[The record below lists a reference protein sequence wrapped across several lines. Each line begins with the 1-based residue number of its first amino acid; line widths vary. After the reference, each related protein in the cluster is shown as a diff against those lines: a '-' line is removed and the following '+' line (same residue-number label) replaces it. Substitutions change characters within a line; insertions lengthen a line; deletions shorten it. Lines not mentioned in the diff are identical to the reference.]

1 MLYGCDSSHIFYR
14 NEADIMGK
22 ESSDLA
28 CNFGAIQEGE
38 REQHKALANYLVFEG
53 FKEKQALADGYA
65 FRFDESD
72 YSKVTQYVANER
84 LCCPFLTFEIRV
96 EAQRGSIWLRLRGE
110 EEVKTFLD
118 TAFSTGEFT
127 ATGKGQ
133 LTSKDFLE
141 EGIHA

>member
-1 MLYGCDSSHIFYR
+1 
-14 NEADIMGK
+14 MGK

-38 REQHKALANYLVFEG
+38 REQHKALLEHLMFEG

-96 EAQRGSIWLRLRGE
+96 EAQRGSIWLYLRGKP
-110 EEVKTFLD
+110 EVKAFLE
-118 TAFSTGEFT
+118 TAFNTGKFT
-127 ATGKGQ
+127 VTDKGQ
-133 LTSKDFLE
+133 LTIKDFLE